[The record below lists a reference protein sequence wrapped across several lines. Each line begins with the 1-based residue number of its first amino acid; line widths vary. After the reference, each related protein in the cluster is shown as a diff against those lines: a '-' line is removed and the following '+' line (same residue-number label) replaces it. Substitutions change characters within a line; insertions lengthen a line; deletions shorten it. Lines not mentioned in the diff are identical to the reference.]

1 MKKSILTLVMLSLVI
16 LIQSQNLS
24 KNKFLNESQRSH
36 FELFTKVNDKIFKQ
50 IQSNQK
56 LAQFSSMKLDSLYYV
71 FNYDTTFGRFNKALF
86 AYDNHGRT
94 REIIWQY
101 YDSSYQSWVNSAKY
115 EFNFNS
121 AGLISSKLS
130 YFFSANIWVKRAYE
144 EYFYNSSDSIIQYK
158 EYDWN
163 PNTSHVQL
171 SYIND
176 ISYDNSG
183 NKIMEL
189 GESWDFVHGDHN
201 KFKSTFSYNT
211 LNQLIS
217 KRYFYWNFS
226 QSQWEFYY
234 PNTDYSYDNAGNID
248 QILYFLQDTL
258 QATYKETRTFTNNLM
273 MKSQFFAWDTNLVNW
288 VFQGEN
294 KNYFDQQSRLIGSTY
309 RSKDYNGMI
318 NPIDSSSY
326 IYGAQNQIQKQ
337 IYFKFDTANNQW
349 NNQNMSYY
357 KLDNQG
363 NELEYYYCKWDT
375 ISSTWDSTLFRQ
387 KEFDTNY
394 ATVDIMAPTI
404 VDDINY
410 PSGLELEFNSPSMI
424 LTAKE
429 YSNCFIMNDIYFLK
443 ADLHY
448 FYTEMN
454 PNFIENNEN
463 KNWIIYPNPCT
474 DLLKISTK
482 DGSILNNI
490 TFRLYNQLGELVISK
505 SISCDENT
513 ALITLEN
520 LKNGLYL
527 YSIIN
532 QDAYHFN
539 GKLNV
544 IK

>member
-1 MKKSILTLVMLSLVI
+1 MKKFTLILVLLSLVI

-24 KNKFLNESQRSH
+24 KNEFVNESQKSD
-36 FELFTKVNDKIFKQ
+36 FELFSKVSDKIHKQ
-50 IQSNQK
+50 IQSNHK

-71 FNYDTTFGRFNKALF
+71 YNYDTTFGCFNKALF

-130 YFFSANIWVKRAYE
+130 YFFSSNIWVKSAYE

-171 SYIND
+171 SFIND
-176 ISYDNSG
+176 ISYDNFG

-201 KFKSTFSYNT
+201 KYKSTYSYNT

-226 QSQWEFYY
+226 QLQWEFYY
-234 PNTDYSYDNAGNID
+234 QNVDYSYDSSGNIN
-248 QILYFLQDTL
+248 QLLYFLQDTL
-258 QATYKETRTFTNNLM
+258 QPTHKVTRTFTNNM
-273 MKSQFFAWDTNLVNW
+273 MMNSQIFTWDTNLVNW
-288 VFQGEN
+288 VIQGET
-294 KNYFDQQSRLIGSTY
+294 KNYFDQQNRLVGTAN
-309 RSKDYNGMI
+309 RSKDYNGII
-318 NPIDSSSY
+318 NLTDSSSY
-326 IYGAQNQIQKQ
+326 TYGAQNHLQKQ
-337 IYFKFDTANNQW
+337 IYFKFDSENNQW
-349 NNQNMSYY
+349 KNQNMSYY
-357 KLDNQG
+357 KLDVQG
-363 NELEYYYCKWDT
+363 NELEYYSCKWDT
-375 ISSTWDSTLFRQ
+375 ISSTWDSTMWSQ
-387 KEFDTNY
+387 KEFNTNY

-404 VDDINY
+404 LDDINY
-410 PSGLELEFNSPSMI
+410 PSGFELEFNSPSMI
-424 LTAKE
+424 LSAKE
-429 YSNCFIMNDIYFLK
+429 YSTSSLMNDVYFLK

-463 KNWIIYPNPCT
+463 KNWIIYPNPCS
-474 DLLKISTK
+474 DLLNISTK
-482 DGSILNNI
+482 DASNLSNI
-490 TFRLYNQLGELVISK
+490 TFHLYNQLGELIISR
-505 SISCDENT
+505 SISGNENT
-513 ALITLEN
+513 AMISVEN
-520 LKNGLYL
+520 LENGLYL

-532 QDAYHFN
+532 QDGKHFN